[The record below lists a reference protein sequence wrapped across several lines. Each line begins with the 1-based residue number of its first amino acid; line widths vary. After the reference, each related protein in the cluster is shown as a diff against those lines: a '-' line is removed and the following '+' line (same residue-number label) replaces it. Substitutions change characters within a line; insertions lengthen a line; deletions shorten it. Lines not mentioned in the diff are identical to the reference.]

1 MIRSHHY
8 TSPFKQPIQTITIDS
23 DEPVK
28 DAFIFLRAKE
38 FFKANPKETE
48 VRIEVPSREILILID
63 REHPEVN

>member
-8 TSPFKQPIQTITIDS
+8 TSPFKQPIQTITIADRA
-23 DEPVK
+23 VK